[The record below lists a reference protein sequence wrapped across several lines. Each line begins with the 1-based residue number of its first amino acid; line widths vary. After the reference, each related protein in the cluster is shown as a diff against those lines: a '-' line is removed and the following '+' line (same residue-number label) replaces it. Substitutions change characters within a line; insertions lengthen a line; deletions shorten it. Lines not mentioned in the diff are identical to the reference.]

1 MKKES
6 HQRPHTSEAKNEG
19 AQWRSINGDNQSGI
33 LVPEEFSF
41 REFIR
46 DRKVRMS
53 FVVALLGSVL
63 AGSALYVS
71 AGTIRNMLCI
81 LGACLTLGAVGQ
93 ITGYINKRTAYEII
107 MRENKGE
114 HTSGKEGGEK

>member
-6 HQRPHTSEAKNEG
+6 HQQTHTGEPKNEG
-19 AQWRSINGDNQSGI
+19 AQWRSINGDYPNSI

-53 FVVALLGSVL
+53 FAVALLGIVL

-93 ITGYINKRTAYEII
+93 ITGYINKRTAYEAI

-114 HTSGKEGGEK
+114 HTSREEGGEE